1 MRTRAVVAVT
11 LLSALL
17 PALGSCTI
25 DPPFAR
31 TNHFDP
37 EANVT
42 MRLVGPDSV
51 HGIGTRFRMT
61 IEATPALPDRPLFI
75 NWDSS
80 HPTMVV
86 DAANGEFVVISAG
99 FTYTQVFITA
109 NLRDVVVGTT
119 VWVGRR

>member
-1 MRTRAVVAVT
+1 MSARAVA
-11 LLSALL
+11 LLLALL

-37 EANVT
+37 EADVT

-51 HGIGTRFRMT
+51 HGVGTRFRMT

-86 DAANGEFVVISAG
+86 DAGNGEFVVINAG

>member
-1 MRTRAVVAVT
+1 MRARTVAAV
-11 LLSALL
+11 ALL
-17 PALGSCTI
+17 LALGSCTI

-37 EANVT
+37 EADVT

-80 HPTMVV
+80 HPLLVV
-86 DAANGEFVVISAG
+86 DASNGEFVVINAG

-109 NLRDVVVGTT
+109 HLRDVVVGTT